1 MPLRHFL
8 ASTALVFGLA
18 TASPAEDTPNA
29 ETVVASVNGKTI
41 TLGEMIMMKGSL
53 PQQFAQLPDE
63 MLFDGILN
71 QLVQQALLAESI
83 TTPPARVEIAL
94 KNERRQLLAAEAIDA
109 LLAAQMSDEA
119 VQAAYDAKYADAQ
132 PETEWNA
139 SHILV
144 ETEEKAA
151 ELAKQARDG
160 ADFAELAKA
169 NSTGPSGP
177 NGGQLGWFGT
187 GIMVPAFEQA
197 VAAMQAEQVSD
208 PVQTQFGWHVIRLNE
223 TRMAAA
229 PELAEV
235 RPEIEAELQQKLIE
249 EQLAKLAQGANID
262 QSAAAGLDKSLLSR
276 IDLLEE

>member
-18 TASPAEDTPNA
+18 TASLAEDTPNA

-151 ELAKQARDG
+151 DLAKQARDG

-177 NGGQLGWFGT
+177 NGGQLGWFGA
-187 GIMVPAFEQA
+187 GMMVPAFEQA

-229 PELAEV
+229 PDLAEV

>member
-1 MPLRHFL
+1 MPLRHFI

-18 TASPAEDTPNA
+18 TASYAEDMPNA

-83 TTPPARVEIAL
+83 ETPPARFAIAL
-94 KNERRQLLAAEAIDA
+94 KNEQRQLLAAEAIDA
-109 LLAAQMSDEA
+109 LLAAQMSEDA
-119 VQAAYDAKYADAQ
+119 IKAAYDAKYANAQ
-132 PETEWNA
+132 PATEWNA

-144 ETEEKAA
+144 ETEEAA
-151 ELAKQARDG
+151 ADLAKQAREG

-169 NSTGPSGP
+169 HSTGPSGP
-177 NGGQLGWFGT
+177 NGGQLGWFGA
-187 GIMVPAFEQA
+187 GMMVPAFEQA
-197 VAAMQAEQVSD
+197 VAGMQAEQVSD

-223 TRMAAA
+223 TRVAAA
-229 PELAEV
+229 PDLAEV

-276 IDLLEE
+276 IDLLED

>member
-1 MPLRHFL
+1 MPLRHFI

-18 TASPAEDTPNA
+18 TASYAEDMPNA
-29 ETVVASVNGKTI
+29 QTVVASVNGKTI

-83 TTPPARVEIAL
+83 ETPPARVAIAL
-94 KNERRQLLAAEAIDA
+94 KNEQRQLLAAEAIDA
-109 LLAAQMSDEA
+109 LLAAQMSEDA
-119 VQAAYDAKYADAQ
+119 IKAAYDAKYANAQ
-132 PETEWNA
+132 PATEWNA

-144 ETEEKAA
+144 ETEEAA
-151 ELAKQARDG
+151 ADLAKQAREG

-169 NSTGPSGP
+169 HSTGPSGP
-177 NGGQLGWFGT
+177 NGGQLGWFGA
-187 GIMVPAFEQA
+187 GMMVPAFEQA
-197 VAAMQAEQVSD
+197 VAGMQAEQVSD

-223 TRMAAA
+223 TRVAAA
-229 PELAEV
+229 PDLAEV

-249 EQLAKLAQGANID
+249 EQLAKLSQGANID

-276 IDLLEE
+276 IDLLED

>member
-18 TASPAEDTPNA
+18 TASLAEDTPNA

-177 NGGQLGWFGT
+177 NGGQLGWFGA
-187 GIMVPAFEQA
+187 GMMVPAFEQA

>member
-1 MPLRHFL
+1 MPLRHFI

-18 TASPAEDTPNA
+18 TASYAEDMPNA
-29 ETVVASVNGKTI
+29 QTVVASVNGKTI

-83 TTPPARVEIAL
+83 ETPPARVAIAL
-94 KNERRQLLAAEAIDA
+94 KNEQRQLLAAEAIDA
-109 LLAAQMSDEA
+109 LLAAQMSEDA
-119 VQAAYDAKYADAQ
+119 IKAAYDAKYANAQ
-132 PETEWNA
+132 PATEWNA

-144 ETEEKAA
+144 ETEEDAA
-151 ELAKQARDG
+151 DLAKQAREG

-169 NSTGPSGP
+169 HSTGPSGP
-177 NGGQLGWFGT
+177 NGGQLGWFGA
-187 GIMVPAFEQA
+187 GMMVPAFEQA
-197 VAAMQAEQVSD
+197 VGGMQAEQVSD

-223 TRMAAA
+223 TRVAAA
-229 PELAEV
+229 PDLAEV

-276 IDLLEE
+276 IDLLED

>member
-1 MPLRHFL
+1 MPLRHFI

-18 TASPAEDTPNA
+18 TASYAEDMPNA

-83 TTPPARVEIAL
+83 ETPPARVAIAL
-94 KNERRQLLAAEAIDA
+94 KNEQRQLLAAEAIDA
-109 LLAAQMSDEA
+109 LLAAQMSEDA
-119 VQAAYDAKYADAQ
+119 IKAAYDAKYANAQ
-132 PETEWNA
+132 PATEWNA

-144 ETEEKAA
+144 ETEEAA
-151 ELAKQARDG
+151 ADLAKQAREG

-169 NSTGPSGP
+169 HSTGPSGP
-177 NGGQLGWFGT
+177 NGGQLGWFGA
-187 GIMVPAFEQA
+187 GMMVPAFEQA
-197 VAAMQAEQVSD
+197 VAGMQAEQVSD

-223 TRMAAA
+223 TRVAAA
-229 PELAEV
+229 PDLAEV

-249 EQLAKLAQGANID
+249 EQLAKLSQGANID

-276 IDLLEE
+276 IDLLED

>member
-1 MPLRHFL
+1 MPLRHII

-18 TASPAEDTPNA
+18 TASYAEDMPNA

-83 TTPPARVEIAL
+83 ETPPARVAIAL
-94 KNERRQLLAAEAIDA
+94 KNEQRQLLAAEAIDA
-109 LLAAQMSDEA
+109 LLAAQMSEDA
-119 VQAAYDAKYADAQ
+119 IKAAYDAKYANAQ
-132 PETEWNA
+132 PATEWNA

-144 ETEEKAA
+144 ETEEAA
-151 ELAKQARDG
+151 ADLAKQAREG

-169 NSTGPSGP
+169 HSTGPSGP
-177 NGGQLGWFGT
+177 NGGQLGWFGA
-187 GIMVPAFEQA
+187 GMMVPAFEQA
-197 VAAMQAEQVSD
+197 VAGMQAEQVSD

-223 TRMAAA
+223 TRVAAA
-229 PELAEV
+229 PDLAEV

-276 IDLLEE
+276 IDLLED

>member
-1 MPLRHFL
+1 MPLRHFI

-18 TASPAEDTPNA
+18 TASYAEDMPNA

-71 QLVQQALLAESI
+71 QLLQQALLAESI
-83 TTPPARVEIAL
+83 ETPPARVAIAL
-94 KNERRQLLAAEAIDA
+94 KNEQRQLLAAEAIDA
-109 LLAAQMSDEA
+109 LLAAQMSEDA
-119 VQAAYDAKYADAQ
+119 IKAAYDAKYANAQ
-132 PETEWNA
+132 PATEWNA

-144 ETEEKAA
+144 ETEEAA
-151 ELAKQARDG
+151 ADLAKQAREG

-169 NSTGPSGP
+169 HSTGPSGP
-177 NGGQLGWFGT
+177 NGGQLGWFGA
-187 GIMVPAFEQA
+187 GMMVPAFEQA
-197 VAAMQAEQVSD
+197 VAGMQAEQVSD

-223 TRMAAA
+223 TRVAAA
-229 PELAEV
+229 PDLAEV

-276 IDLLEE
+276 IDLLED

>member
-1 MPLRHFL
+1 MPLRHFI

-18 TASPAEDTPNA
+18 TASYAEDMSNA

-83 TTPPARVEIAL
+83 ETPPARVAIAL
-94 KNERRQLLAAEAIDA
+94 KNEQRQLLAAEAIDA
-109 LLAAQMSDEA
+109 LLAAQMSEDA
-119 VQAAYDAKYADAQ
+119 IKAAYDAKYANAQ
-132 PETEWNA
+132 PATEWNA

-144 ETEEKAA
+144 ETEEAA
-151 ELAKQARDG
+151 ADLAKQAREG

-169 NSTGPSGP
+169 HSTGPSGP
-177 NGGQLGWFGT
+177 NGGQLGWFGA
-187 GIMVPAFEQA
+187 GMMVPAFEQA
-197 VAAMQAEQVSD
+197 VAGMQAEQVSD

-223 TRMAAA
+223 TRVAAA
-229 PELAEV
+229 PDLAEV

-276 IDLLEE
+276 IDLLED

>member
-18 TASPAEDTPNA
+18 TASLAEDTPNA

-160 ADFAELAKA
+160 ADFSELAKA

-177 NGGQLGWFGT
+177 NGGQLGWFGA
-187 GIMVPAFEQA
+187 GMMVPAFEQA
-197 VAAMQAEQVSD
+197 VAGMQAEQVSD

-223 TRMAAA
+223 TRVAAA
-229 PELAEV
+229 PDLAEV

-262 QSAAAGLDKSLLSR
+262 QSVAAGLDKSLLSR
-276 IDLLEE
+276 IDLLED

>member
-1 MPLRHFL
+1 MPLRHFI

-18 TASPAEDTPNA
+18 TASYAEDMPNA

-83 TTPPARVEIAL
+83 ETPPARVAIAL
-94 KNERRQLLAAEAIDA
+94 KNEQRQLLAAEAIDA
-109 LLAAQMSDEA
+109 LLAAQMSEDA
-119 VQAAYDAKYADAQ
+119 IKAAYDAKYANAQ
-132 PETEWNA
+132 PATEWNA

-144 ETEEKAA
+144 ETEEAA
-151 ELAKQARDG
+151 ADLAKQAREG

-169 NSTGPSGP
+169 HSTGPSGP
-177 NGGQLGWFGT
+177 NGGQLGWFGA
-187 GIMVPAFEQA
+187 GMMVPAFEQA
-197 VAAMQAEQVSD
+197 VAGMQAEQVSD

-223 TRMAAA
+223 TRLAAA
-229 PELAEV
+229 PDLAEV

-262 QSAAAGLDKSLLSR
+262 QSAAAGLDKSLMSR
-276 IDLLEE
+276 IDLLED

>member
-18 TASPAEDTPNA
+18 TASLAEDTPNA

-151 ELAKQARDG
+151 DLAKQARDG

-187 GIMVPAFEQA
+187 GMMVPAFEQA

-229 PELAEV
+229 PDLAEV

>member
-1 MPLRHFL
+1 MPLRHFI

-18 TASPAEDTPNA
+18 TASYAEDMPNA
-29 ETVVASVNGKTI
+29 QTVVASVNGKTI
-41 TLGEMIMMKGSL
+41 TLGEMILMKGSL

-83 TTPPARVEIAL
+83 ETPPARVAIAL
-94 KNERRQLLAAEAIDA
+94 KNEQRQLLAAEAIDA
-109 LLAAQMSDEA
+109 LLAAQMSEDA
-119 VQAAYDAKYADAQ
+119 IKAAYDAKYANAQ
-132 PETEWNA
+132 PATEWNA

-144 ETEEKAA
+144 ETEEAA
-151 ELAKQARDG
+151 ADLAKQAREG

-169 NSTGPSGP
+169 HSTGPSGP
-177 NGGQLGWFGT
+177 NGGQLGWFGA
-187 GIMVPAFEQA
+187 GMMVPAFEQA
-197 VAAMQAEQVSD
+197 VAGMQAEQVSD

-223 TRMAAA
+223 TRVAAA
-229 PELAEV
+229 PDLAEV

-276 IDLLEE
+276 IDLLED

>member
-18 TASPAEDTPNA
+18 TASLAEDMPNA
-29 ETVVASVNGKTI
+29 ENVVASVNGKTI

-119 VQAAYDAKYADAQ
+119 VQAAYDAKYAGAQ

-151 ELAKQARDG
+151 DLAKQARDG

-177 NGGQLGWFGT
+177 NGGQLGWFGA
-187 GIMVPAFEQA
+187 GMMVPAFEQA

-229 PELAEV
+229 PDLAEV

>member
-1 MPLRHFL
+1 MPLRHFI

-18 TASPAEDTPNA
+18 TASYAEDMPNA

-83 TTPPARVEIAL
+83 ETPPARVAIAL
-94 KNERRQLLAAEAIDA
+94 KNEQRQLLAAEAIDA
-109 LLAAQMSDEA
+109 LLAAQMSEDA
-119 VQAAYDAKYADAQ
+119 IKAAYDAKYANAQ
-132 PETEWNA
+132 PATEWNA

-144 ETEEKAA
+144 ETEEAA
-151 ELAKQARDG
+151 ADLAKQAREG

-169 NSTGPSGP
+169 HSTGPSGP
-177 NGGQLGWFGT
+177 NGGQLGWFGA
-187 GIMVPAFEQA
+187 GMMVPAFEQA
-197 VAAMQAEQVSD
+197 VAGMQGEQVSD

-223 TRMAAA
+223 TRVAAA
-229 PELAEV
+229 PDLAEV

-276 IDLLEE
+276 IDLLED

>member
-18 TASPAEDTPNA
+18 TASLAEDTPNA

-119 VQAAYDAKYADAQ
+119 VQAAYDAKYAGAQ

-187 GIMVPAFEQA
+187 GMMVPAFEQA

>member
-1 MPLRHFL
+1 MPLRHFI

-18 TASPAEDTPNA
+18 TASYAEDMPNA

-83 TTPPARVEIAL
+83 KTPPARVAIAL
-94 KNERRQLLAAEAIDA
+94 KNEQRQLLAAEAIDA
-109 LLAAQMSDEA
+109 LLAAQMSEDA
-119 VQAAYDAKYADAQ
+119 IKAAYDAKYANAQ
-132 PETEWNA
+132 PATEWNA

-144 ETEEKAA
+144 ETEEAA
-151 ELAKQARDG
+151 ADLAKQAREG

-169 NSTGPSGP
+169 HSTGPSGP
-177 NGGQLGWFGT
+177 NGGQLGWFGA
-187 GIMVPAFEQA
+187 GMMVPAFEQA
-197 VAAMQAEQVSD
+197 VAGMQAKHVSD

-223 TRMAAA
+223 TRVAAA
-229 PELAEV
+229 PDLAEV

-276 IDLLEE
+276 IDLLED

>member
-1 MPLRHFL
+1 
-8 ASTALVFGLA
+8 
-18 TASPAEDTPNA
+18 
-29 ETVVASVNGKTI
+29 TVVASVNGKTI

-83 TTPPARVEIAL
+83 ETPPARVAIAL
-94 KNERRQLLAAEAIDA
+94 KNEQRQLLAAEAIDA
-109 LLAAQMSDEA
+109 LLAAQMSEDA
-119 VQAAYDAKYADAQ
+119 IKAAYDAKYANAQ
-132 PETEWNA
+132 PATEWNA

-144 ETEEKAA
+144 ETEEAA
-151 ELAKQARDG
+151 ADLAKQAREG

-169 NSTGPSGP
+169 HSTGPSGP
-177 NGGQLGWFGT
+177 NGGQLGWFGA
-187 GIMVPAFEQA
+187 GMMVPAFEQA
-197 VAAMQAEQVSD
+197 VAGMQAEQVSD

-223 TRMAAA
+223 TRVAAA
-229 PELAEV
+229 PDLAEV

-276 IDLLEE
+276 IDLLED

>member
-1 MPLRHFL
+1 MPLRHFI

-18 TASPAEDTPNA
+18 TASLAEDMPSA

-119 VQAAYDAKYADAQ
+119 VQAAYDAKYAGAQ

-151 ELAKQARDG
+151 DLAKQARDG

-177 NGGQLGWFGT
+177 NGGQLGWFGA
-187 GIMVPAFEQA
+187 GMMVPAFEQA

-229 PELAEV
+229 PDLAEV
-235 RPEIEAELQQKLIE
+235 RPEIEAELEQKLIE

-276 IDLLEE
+276 TDLLEE

>member
-18 TASPAEDTPNA
+18 TASLAEDTPNA

-160 ADFAELAKA
+160 ADFSELAKA

-177 NGGQLGWFGT
+177 NGGQLGWFGA
-187 GIMVPAFEQA
+187 GMMVPAFEQA

-229 PELAEV
+229 PDLAEV

>member
-18 TASPAEDTPNA
+18 TASLAEDTPNA

-187 GIMVPAFEQA
+187 GMMVPAFEQA

-229 PELAEV
+229 PDLAEV

>member
-18 TASPAEDTPNA
+18 TASLAEDTPNA

-151 ELAKQARDG
+151 DLAKQARDG

-187 GIMVPAFEQA
+187 GMMVPAFEQA

>member
-1 MPLRHFL
+1 MPLRHFI
-8 ASTALVFGLA
+8 ASTALFFGLA
-18 TASPAEDTPNA
+18 TASYAEDMPNA
-29 ETVVASVNGKTI
+29 QTVVASVNGKTI

-83 TTPPARVEIAL
+83 ETPPARVAIAL
-94 KNERRQLLAAEAIDA
+94 KNEQRQLLAAEAIDA
-109 LLAAQMSDEA
+109 LLAAQMSEDA
-119 VQAAYDAKYADAQ
+119 IKAAYDAKYANAQ
-132 PETEWNA
+132 PATEWNA

-144 ETEEKAA
+144 ETEEAA
-151 ELAKQARDG
+151 ADLAKQAREG

-169 NSTGPSGP
+169 HSTGPSGP
-177 NGGQLGWFGT
+177 NGGQLGWFGA
-187 GIMVPAFEQA
+187 GMMVPAFEQA
-197 VAAMQAEQVSD
+197 VAGMQAEQVSD

-223 TRMAAA
+223 TRVAAA
-229 PELAEV
+229 PDLAEV

-276 IDLLEE
+276 IDLLED

>member
-1 MPLRHFL
+1 MPLRHFI

-18 TASPAEDTPNA
+18 TASYAEDMPNA

-83 TTPPARVEIAL
+83 ETPPARVAIAL
-94 KNERRQLLAAEAIDA
+94 KNEQRQLLAAEAIDA
-109 LLAAQMSDEA
+109 LLAAQMSEDA
-119 VQAAYDAKYADAQ
+119 IKAAYDAKYANAQ
-132 PETEWNA
+132 PATEWNA

-144 ETEEKAA
+144 ETEEAA
-151 ELAKQARDG
+151 ADLAKQAREG

-169 NSTGPSGP
+169 HSTGPSGP
-177 NGGQLGWFGT
+177 NGGQLGWFGA
-187 GIMVPAFEQA
+187 GMMVPAFEQA
-197 VAAMQAEQVSD
+197 VAGMQAEQVSN

-223 TRMAAA
+223 TRVAAA
-229 PELAEV
+229 PDLAEV

-276 IDLLEE
+276 IDLLED

>member
-1 MPLRHFL
+1 MPLRHFI

-18 TASPAEDTPNA
+18 TASYAEDMPNA

-83 TTPPARVEIAL
+83 ETPPARVAIAL
-94 KNERRQLLAAEAIDA
+94 KNEQRQLLAAEAIDA
-109 LLAAQMSDEA
+109 LLAAQMSEDA
-119 VQAAYDAKYADAQ
+119 IKAAYDAKYANAQ
-132 PETEWNA
+132 PATEWNA

-144 ETEEKAA
+144 ETEEAA
-151 ELAKQARDG
+151 ADLAKQAREG

-169 NSTGPSGP
+169 HSTGPSGP
-177 NGGQLGWFGT
+177 NGGQLGWFGA
-187 GIMVPAFEQA
+187 GMMVPAFEQA
-197 VAAMQAEQVSD
+197 VAGMQAEQVSD

-223 TRMAAA
+223 TRVAAA
-229 PELAEV
+229 PDLAEV

>member
-1 MPLRHFL
+1 MPLRHFI

-18 TASPAEDTPNA
+18 TASYAEDMPNA
-29 ETVVASVNGKTI
+29 QTVVASVNGKTI

-83 TTPPARVEIAL
+83 ETPPARVAIAL
-94 KNERRQLLAAEAIDA
+94 KNEQRQLLAAEAIDA
-109 LLAAQMSDEA
+109 LLAAQMSEDA
-119 VQAAYDAKYADAQ
+119 IKAAYDAKYANAQ
-132 PETEWNA
+132 PATEWNA

-144 ETEEKAA
+144 ETEEAA
-151 ELAKQARDG
+151 ADLAKQAREG

-169 NSTGPSGP
+169 HSTGPSGP
-177 NGGQLGWFGT
+177 NGGQLGWFGA
-187 GIMVPAFEQA
+187 GMMVPAFEQA
-197 VAAMQAEQVSD
+197 VAGMQAEQVSD

-223 TRMAAA
+223 TRVAAA
-229 PELAEV
+229 PDLAEV

-276 IDLLEE
+276 IDLLED

>member
-18 TASPAEDTPNA
+18 TASLAEDTPNA

-119 VQAAYDAKYADAQ
+119 VQAAYDAKYAGAQ

-151 ELAKQARDG
+151 DLAKQARDG

-187 GIMVPAFEQA
+187 GMMVPAFEQA

-229 PELAEV
+229 PDLAEV

>member
-8 ASTALVFGLA
+8 ASTALVFGLG
-18 TASPAEDTPNA
+18 TASLAEDMPNA

-119 VQAAYDAKYADAQ
+119 VQAAYDAKYAGAQ

-151 ELAKQARDG
+151 DLAKQARDG

-177 NGGQLGWFGT
+177 NGGQLGWFGA
-187 GIMVPAFEQA
+187 GMMVPAFEQA

-229 PELAEV
+229 PDLAEV

>member
-18 TASPAEDTPNA
+18 TASLAEDTPNA

-144 ETEEKAA
+144 ETEEAA
-151 ELAKQARDG
+151 ADLAKQARDG

-177 NGGQLGWFGT
+177 NGGQLGWFGA
-187 GIMVPAFEQA
+187 GMMVPAFEQA
-197 VAAMQAEQVSD
+197 VAGMQAEQVSD

-229 PELAEV
+229 PDLAEV

-276 IDLLEE
+276 IDLLED

>member
-1 MPLRHFL
+1 MPLRHFI

-18 TASPAEDTPNA
+18 TASYAEDMPNA

-83 TTPPARVEIAL
+83 ETPPARVAIAL
-94 KNERRQLLAAEAIDA
+94 KNEQRQLLAAEAIDA
-109 LLAAQMSDEA
+109 LLAAQMSEDA
-119 VQAAYDAKYADAQ
+119 IKAAYDAKYANAQ
-132 PETEWNA
+132 PATEWNA

-144 ETEEKAA
+144 ETEEAA
-151 ELAKQARDG
+151 ADLAKQAREG

-169 NSTGPSGP
+169 HSTGPSGP
-177 NGGQLGWFGT
+177 NGGQLGWFGA
-187 GIMVPAFEQA
+187 GMMVPAFEQA
-197 VAAMQAEQVSD
+197 VAGMQAEQVSD

-223 TRMAAA
+223 TRVAAA
-229 PELAEV
+229 PDLAEV

-262 QSAAAGLDKSLLSR
+262 QSVAAGLDKSLLSR
-276 IDLLEE
+276 IDLLED

>member
-1 MPLRHFL
+1 MPLRHII

-18 TASPAEDTPNA
+18 TASYAEDMPNA
-29 ETVVASVNGKTI
+29 QTVVASVNGKTI

-83 TTPPARVEIAL
+83 ETPPARVAIAL
-94 KNERRQLLAAEAIDA
+94 KNEQRQLLAAEAIDA
-109 LLAAQMSDEA
+109 LLAAQMSEDA
-119 VQAAYDAKYADAQ
+119 IKAAYDAKYANAQ
-132 PETEWNA
+132 PATEWNA

-144 ETEEKAA
+144 ETEEAA
-151 ELAKQARDG
+151 ADLAKQAREG

-169 NSTGPSGP
+169 HSTGPSGP
-177 NGGQLGWFGT
+177 NGGQLGWFGA
-187 GIMVPAFEQA
+187 GMMVPAFEQA
-197 VAAMQAEQVSD
+197 VAGMQAEQVSD

-223 TRMAAA
+223 TRVAAA
-229 PELAEV
+229 PDLAEV

-276 IDLLEE
+276 IDLLED

>member
-18 TASPAEDTPNA
+18 TASLAEDTPNA

-187 GIMVPAFEQA
+187 GMMVPAFEQA

>member
-1 MPLRHFL
+1 MPLRHFI

-18 TASPAEDTPNA
+18 TASYAEDMPNA

-41 TLGEMIMMKGSL
+41 TLGEMILMKGSL

-83 TTPPARVEIAL
+83 ETPPARVAIAL
-94 KNERRQLLAAEAIDA
+94 KNEQRQLLAAEAIDA
-109 LLAAQMSDEA
+109 LLAAQMSEDA
-119 VQAAYDAKYADAQ
+119 IKAAYDAKYANAQ
-132 PETEWNA
+132 PATEWNA

-144 ETEEKAA
+144 ETEEAA
-151 ELAKQARDG
+151 ADLAKQAREG

-169 NSTGPSGP
+169 HSTGPSGP
-177 NGGQLGWFGT
+177 NGGQLGWFGA
-187 GIMVPAFEQA
+187 GMMVPAFEQA
-197 VAAMQAEQVSD
+197 VAGMQAEQVSD

-223 TRMAAA
+223 TRVAAA
-229 PELAEV
+229 PDLAEV

-276 IDLLEE
+276 IDLLED

>member
-8 ASTALVFGLA
+8 ASTALVFGLG
-18 TASPAEDTPNA
+18 TASLAEDMPNA

-119 VQAAYDAKYADAQ
+119 VQAAYDAKYAGAQ
-132 PETEWNA
+132 PETWPNRPA
-139 SHILV
+139 MAPIL
-144 ETEEKAA
+144 
-151 ELAKQARDG
+151 
-160 ADFAELAKA
+160 
-169 NSTGPSGP
+169 PSWP
-177 NGGQLGWFGT
+177 KP
-187 GIMVPAFEQA
+187 I
-197 VAAMQAEQVSD
+197 
-208 PVQTQFGWHVIRLNE
+208 
-223 TRMAAA
+223 
-229 PELAEV
+229 
-235 RPEIEAELQQKLIE
+235 
-249 EQLAKLAQGANID
+249 QLAPRGQMAGNW
-262 QSAAAGLDKSLLSR
+262 AGLALA
-276 IDLLEE
+276 

>member
-1 MPLRHFL
+1 MPLRHFI

-18 TASPAEDTPNA
+18 TASYAEDMPNA

-83 TTPPARVEIAL
+83 ETPPARVAIAL
-94 KNERRQLLAAEAIDA
+94 KNEQRQLLAAEAIDA
-109 LLAAQMSDEA
+109 LLAAQMSEDA
-119 VQAAYDAKYADAQ
+119 IKAAYDAKYANAQ
-132 PETEWNA
+132 PATEWNA

-144 ETEEKAA
+144 ETEEAA
-151 ELAKQARDG
+151 ADLAKQAREG

-169 NSTGPSGP
+169 HSTGPSGP
-177 NGGQLGWFGT
+177 NGGQLGWFGA
-187 GIMVPAFEQA
+187 GMMVPAFEQA
-197 VAAMQAEQVSD
+197 VAGMQAEQVAD

-223 TRMAAA
+223 TRVAAA
-229 PELAEV
+229 PDLAEV

-249 EQLAKLAQGANID
+249 EQLAKLSQGANID

-276 IDLLEE
+276 IDLLED

>member
-1 MPLRHFL
+1 MPLRHFI

-18 TASPAEDTPNA
+18 TASYAEDMPNA
-29 ETVVASVNGKTI
+29 KTVVASVNGKTI
-41 TLGEMIMMKGSL
+41 TLGEMIMMKDSL

-83 TTPPARVEIAL
+83 ETPPARVAIAL
-94 KNERRQLLAAEAIDA
+94 KNEQRQLLAAEAIDA
-109 LLAAQMSDEA
+109 LLAAQMSEDA
-119 VQAAYDAKYADAQ
+119 IKAAYDAKYANAQ
-132 PETEWNA
+132 PATEWNA

-144 ETEEKAA
+144 ETEEAA
-151 ELAKQARDG
+151 ADLAKQAREG

-169 NSTGPSGP
+169 HSTGPSGP
-177 NGGQLGWFGT
+177 NGGQLGWFGA
-187 GIMVPAFEQA
+187 GMMVPAFEQA
-197 VAAMQAEQVSD
+197 VAGMQAEQVSD

-223 TRMAAA
+223 TRVAAA
-229 PELAEV
+229 PDLAEV

-249 EQLAKLAQGANID
+249 EQLATLAQGANID

-276 IDLLEE
+276 IDLLED

>member
-1 MPLRHFL
+1 MPLRHFI

-18 TASPAEDTPNA
+18 TASYAEDMPNA
-29 ETVVASVNGKTI
+29 QTVVASVNGKTI

-83 TTPPARVEIAL
+83 ETPPARVAIAL
-94 KNERRQLLAAEAIDA
+94 KNEQRQLLAAEAIDA
-109 LLAAQMSDEA
+109 LLAAQMSEDA
-119 VQAAYDAKYADAQ
+119 IKAAYYAKYANAQ
-132 PETEWNA
+132 PATEWNA

-144 ETEEKAA
+144 ETEEAA
-151 ELAKQARDG
+151 ADLAKQAREG

-169 NSTGPSGP
+169 HSTGPSGP
-177 NGGQLGWFGT
+177 NGGQLGWFGA
-187 GIMVPAFEQA
+187 GMMVPAFEQA
-197 VAAMQAEQVSD
+197 VAGMQAEQVSD

-223 TRMAAA
+223 TRVAAA
-229 PELAEV
+229 PDLAEV

-276 IDLLEE
+276 IDLLED

>member
-1 MPLRHFL
+1 MPLRHFI

-18 TASPAEDTPNA
+18 TASYAEDMPNA
-29 ETVVASVNGKTI
+29 QTVVASVNGKTI

-83 TTPPARVEIAL
+83 ETPPARVAIAL
-94 KNERRQLLAAEAIDA
+94 KNEQRQLLAAEAIDA
-109 LLAAQMSDEA
+109 LLAAQMSEDA
-119 VQAAYDAKYADAQ
+119 IKAAYDTKYANAQ
-132 PETEWNA
+132 PATEWNA

-144 ETEEKAA
+144 ETEEAA
-151 ELAKQARDG
+151 ADLAKQAREG

-169 NSTGPSGP
+169 HSTGPSGP
-177 NGGQLGWFGT
+177 NGGQLGWFGA
-187 GIMVPAFEQA
+187 GMMVPAFEQA
-197 VAAMQAEQVSD
+197 VAGMQAEQVSD

-229 PELAEV
+229 PDLAEV

-249 EQLAKLAQGANID
+249 EQLAKLSQGANID

-276 IDLLEE
+276 IDLLED

>member
-1 MPLRHFL
+1 MPLRHFI

-18 TASPAEDTPNA
+18 TASYAEDMPNA

-83 TTPPARVEIAL
+83 ETPPARVAIAL
-94 KNERRQLLAAEAIDA
+94 KNEKRQLLAAEAIDA
-109 LLAAQMSDEA
+109 LLAAQMSEDA
-119 VQAAYDAKYADAQ
+119 IKAAYDAKYANAQ
-132 PETEWNA
+132 PATEWNA

-144 ETEEKAA
+144 ETEEAA
-151 ELAKQARDG
+151 ADLAKQAREG

-169 NSTGPSGP
+169 HSTGPSGP
-177 NGGQLGWFGT
+177 NGGQLGWFGA
-187 GIMVPAFEQA
+187 GMMVPAFEQA
-197 VAAMQAEQVSD
+197 VAGMQAEQVSD

-223 TRMAAA
+223 TRVAAA
-229 PELAEV
+229 PDLAEV

-276 IDLLEE
+276 IDLLED

>member
-1 MPLRHFL
+1 MPLRHFI

-18 TASPAEDTPNA
+18 TASYAEDMPNA
-29 ETVVASVNGKTI
+29 QTVVASVNGKTI

-83 TTPPARVEIAL
+83 ETPPARVAIAL
-94 KNERRQLLAAEAIDA
+94 KNEQRQLLAAEAIDA
-109 LLAAQMSDEA
+109 LLAAQMSEDA
-119 VQAAYDAKYADAQ
+119 IKAAYDAKYANAQ
-132 PETEWNA
+132 PATEWNA

-144 ETEEKAA
+144 ETEEAA
-151 ELAKQARDG
+151 ADLAKQAREG

-169 NSTGPSGP
+169 HSTGPSGP
-177 NGGQLGWFGT
+177 NGGQLGWFGA
-187 GIMVPAFEQA
+187 GMMVPAFEQA
-197 VAAMQAEQVSD
+197 VAGMQAEQVSD

-223 TRMAAA
+223 TRVAAA
-229 PELAEV
+229 PDLAEV

-262 QSAAAGLDKSLLSR
+262 QLAAAGLDKSLLSR
-276 IDLLEE
+276 IDLLED